1 MGPKTVKVLVHEKN
15 KDILGLNY
23 ETIKKAH
30 EQMIANQQE
39 KKKGA
44 ASKDGKVKLPKHYEP
59 KGLIWSVNDFISE
72 AQSNSRS
79 QIRPTSS
86 GKKSFKARALQE
98 AHNEDKR

>member
-1 MGPKTVKVLVHEKN
+1 MHLQSIIDEESHSSPFNLHQAFTLLQMGPKTVKVLVHEKN

-59 KGLIWSVNDFISE
+59 KGLIWSINDFI
-72 AQSNSRS
+72 
-79 QIRPTSS
+79 
-86 GKKSFKARALQE
+86 
-98 AHNEDKR
+98 